1 MTLIVTDVANVPQR
15 EATGKDPALHLS
27 QILVS
32 ITRSK
37 ANTALPIVIS
47 EKKKNQ
53 NKQTKKQPQNNNAH
67 ILASETEL
75 K

>member
-53 NKQTKKQPQNNNAH
+53 NKQKKTTPKQQCSY
-67 ILASETEL
+67 ISI
-75 K
+75 